1 MTDASDQRPPVD
13 NPLDP
18 GRLASLGVEVLPHTP
33 STNAVLAER
42 AREGAPEG
50 LVVATEHQT
59 AGRGRLDR
67 TWETPAGSALTFST
81 LLRPEVP
88 PATWPWLPLL
98 TGYAVAKALAGAG
111 FGAVLKWPNDV
122 LIGDR
127 KVAGI
132 LVERVE
138 TPGGPAAVVGI
149 GLNVLLA
156 AEELPVPTAGKTG
169 TTNDA
174 KDVWFIGFT
183 SNVVAGGYIGYDD
196 PQPLGR
202 GASGGGFCGP
212 VFQRFMSE
220 AIKEYGGGKFKIPP
234 GGHFINIDRY
244 TGARLPDGA
253 TGENVVAEY
262 FRDGE
267 EPIFGVSFDGGFAMG
282 SDLPLFDEAGGGGAR
297 QVTTSSGKKAV
308 VGPKASFGT
317 LSSGGLY

>member
-138 TPGGPAAVVGI
+138 TSGGPAAVVGI

-156 AEELPVPTAGKTG
+156 AEDLPVATATSLLVESEGLGHPVPDRTVLLASLVDTLLESYGAWQAGVQDGSVARLRESYTRVCG
-169 TTNDA
+169 TVGR
-174 KDVWFIGFT
+174 DVEV
-183 SNVVAGGYIGYDD
+183 S
-196 PQPLGR
+196 
-202 GASGGGFCGP
+202 
-212 VFQRFMSE
+212 
-220 AIKEYGGGKFKIPP
+220 
-234 GGHFINIDRY
+234 
-244 TGARLPDGA
+244 LPDGSRLVGRA
-253 TGENVVAEY
+253 TSIDEHGRLVVA
-262 FRDGE
+262 
-267 EPIFGVSFDGGFAMG
+267 PA
-282 SDLPLFDEAGGGGAR
+282 AGPEVPVGA
-297 QVTTSSGKKAV
+297 GDV
-308 VGPKASFGT
+308 VHVRPA
-317 LSSGGLY
+317 